1 MSTATDLAEM
11 FLKNQ
16 KPNHEHEIKMQTQI
30 NDHQIKKA
38 AVINTATEQFRS
50 LLETHFES
58 ISKAAQD
65 GFIDDEAQTEPK
77 AKVSFAV
84 EWDSLALAPTINVKC
99 GWSVRYKDESE
110 TMIDPLQAK
119 LGLDAEDNS

>member
-77 AKVSFAV
+77 AKVTFSV

-110 TMIDPLQAK
+110 TIIDPLQSK
-119 LGLDAEDNS
+119 LGLDAEDNA